1 MTNRIMLAGNVL
13 EKDNDGIVLE
23 TNEVSFD
30 GNDTYTHLHPV
41 TMTAKDLKAVKK
53 GSQIKVMGKFGR
65 GEDKRGR
72 IEALTVDPNY
82 KGDDINFGEIVGIA
96 HRSFQFFEAK
106 GDKRAFGNV
115 LVRLDDG
122 MILRGVL
129 FAPTCHRF
137 NGPCTTGS
145 TVQVLGR
152 IQHREYTDR
161 EGDGQVMIEIV
172 GNDDFT
178 NVLESVELVN
188 PFEEMADQAEAI

>member
-1 MTNRIMLAGNVL
+1 MNRIMLAGNVL
-13 EKDNDGIVLE
+13 DKNGDGIVLE
-23 TNEVSFD
+23 TNEISFD
-30 GNDTYTHLHPV
+30 GNDTYTHVHPV

-53 GSQIKVMGKFGR
+53 SSQIKVMGKFGK
-65 GEDKRGR
+65 DKDGRGR
-72 IEALTVDPNY
+72 LEALTVDPNY
-82 KGDDINFGEIVGIA
+82 KGDDLNFGEVVGTA

-152 IQHREYTDR
+152 IQHRAYIDR
-161 EGDGQVMIEIV
+161 EGDEQVMIEIV
-172 GNDDFT
+172 GNDDFS
-178 NVLESVELVN
+178 NVLESVELIN
-188 PFEEMADQAEAI
+188 PFEETQAEAI